1 MYQPDH
7 FRIQDPQV
15 IYTLMREHPLTTLIV
30 QTQTGME
37 ANHIPLLLQP
47 GVDGKDF
54 LLGHVARANPLWRE
68 VDTEQEVLAIFHGP
82 QTYISPGWYPTKR
95 EHGKV
100 VPTWNY
106 VVAHAWGKLRVV
118 DDAAW
123 LRKLVGQLTT
133 KYEARFE
140 KPWSVEDAPAD
151 YIDKMVNAI
160 VGIEIT
166 ITRLEGKAKVS
177 QNQPAVNREG
187 VVQALTA
194 QADADSLAM
203 AAAINTSAP
212 R

>member
-1 MYQPDH
+1 
-7 FRIQDPQV
+7 
-15 IYTLMREHPLTTLIV
+15 
-30 QTQTGME
+30 
-37 ANHIPLLLQP
+37 
-47 GVDGKDF
+47 
-54 LLGHVARANPLWRE
+54 
-68 VDTEQEVLAIFHGP
+68 
-82 QTYISPGWYPTKR
+82 
-95 EHGKV
+95 
-100 VPTWNY
+100 
-106 VVAHAWGKLRVV
+106 VAHAWGKLRVV

-133 KYEARFE
+133 KHESRFE

-151 YIDKMVNAI
+151 YIDKMVSAI

-203 AAAINTSAP
+203 TAAINTSAP

>member
-7 FRIQDPQV
+7 FRMKEPSAIHQ
-15 IYTLMREHPLTTLIV
+15 LMREHPLASLIV

-47 GVDGKDF
+47 GVDGKDL

-68 VDTEQEVLAIFHGP
+68 IDTEQEVLAIFHGP
-82 QTYISPGWYPTKR
+82 ETYISPGWYPTKR

-106 VVAHAWGKLRVV
+106 VVAHAWGRLRVV

-123 LRKLVGQLTT
+123 LRNLVGQLTT
-133 KYEARFE
+133 RHESRFE

-151 YIDKMVNAI
+151 YIDKMVSAI

-194 QADADSLAM
+194 QADADLLAM

>member
-7 FRIQDPQV
+7 FRMKESSAIHQ
-15 IYTLMREHPLTTLIV
+15 LMREHPLASLIV

-37 ANHIPLLLQP
+37 ANHIPLLLQS
-47 GVDGKDF
+47 GVDGKDL

-68 VDTEQEVLAIFHGP
+68 IDTEQEVLAIFHGP

-133 KYEARFE
+133 KHESRFE

-151 YIDKMVNAI
+151 YIDKMVSAI

-194 QADADSLAM
+194 QTDADSLAM
-203 AAAINTSAP
+203 AATINTSAL